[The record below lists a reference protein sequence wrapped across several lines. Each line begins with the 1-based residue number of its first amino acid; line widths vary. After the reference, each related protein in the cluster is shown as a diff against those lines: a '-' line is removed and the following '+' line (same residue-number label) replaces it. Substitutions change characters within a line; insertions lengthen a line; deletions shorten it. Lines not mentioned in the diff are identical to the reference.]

1 MTRTVDL
8 DSTDRRIINA
18 LQGGFPVSPR
28 PYADAAK
35 PLGLSEQDLLARLNK
50 LVESGALS
58 RFGPMYNS
66 EAMGGAVTL
75 AAIRVPPDR
84 FDEVAATVNAHR
96 EVAHNY
102 QREHRL
108 NMWFVIAAE
117 SAHGIDE
124 VITRIESETG
134 LEVFNMPKRE
144 EFFIGLKVEV

>member
-1 MTRTVDL
+1 MTRIVEL
-8 DSTDRRIINA
+8 DSTDRHIINA

-28 PYADAAK
+28 PYADAASA
-35 PLGLSEQDLLARLNK
+35 LGLSEQELLARLNN
-50 LVESGALS
+50 LVENGALS

-75 AAIRVPPDR
+75 AALAAPQER
-84 FDEVAATVNAHR
+84 FDEVAAMVNAHR

-102 QREHRL
+102 QREHPL

-117 SAHGIDE
+117 SAHIVDE
-124 VITRIESETG
+124 VIARIEEETG
-134 LEVFNMPKRE
+134 LDVFNMPKKE

>member
-1 MTRTVDL
+1 MTRVVDL

-35 PLGLSEQDLLARLNK
+35 ALGLSEQDLLAHLNK
-50 LVESGALS
+50 LVASGALS

-75 AAIRVPPDR
+75 AALSVPPER
-84 FDEVAATVNAHR
+84 FDEVATMVNAHR

-102 QREHRL
+102 QREHAF

-117 SAHGIDE
+117 SPHDIDG
-124 VITRIESETG
+124 VIARIEAETG